1 MPRPLC
7 PATSAASAA
16 AMFQPLFGGPIEVIG
31 DIHGECGTLRELLD
45 RLGYDG
51 NGAHPEGRRLVFVG
65 DLMDRGGPD
74 SPGVARRLV
83 RHLIE
88 QVRRTETEVVRV
100 YMPCRGCSWVTRP
113 SLSALLRLSHLSHSS
128 SVSVLISPG

>member
-16 AMFQPLFGGPIEVIG
+16 SMFRPLFEAPIDVIG
-31 DIHGECGTLRELLD
+31 DIHGECGTLCELLD

-65 DLMDRGGPD
+65 ESLTGVPTPPAWRGGWRGT
-74 SPGVARRLV
+74 SSSRYAV
-83 RHLIE
+83 
-88 QVRRTETEVVRV
+88 RTEIVRV
-100 YMPCRGCSWVTRP
+100 YMPCSGC
-113 SLSALLRLSHLSHSS
+113 
-128 SVSVLISPG
+128 

>member
-16 AMFQPLFGGPIEVIG
+16 SMFRPLFGGPIDVIG
-31 DIHGECGTLRELLD
+31 DIHGECGTLCELLD

-65 DLMDRGGPD
+65 DLIDRGPD

-88 QVRRTETEVVRV
+88 QVRRTETEVIRV
-100 YMPCRGCSWVTRP
+100 YMPLQWVLTG
-113 SLSALLRLSHLSHSS
+113 
-128 SVSVLISPG
+128 V